1 MNLEELDIKHIAI
14 IMDGNGRWAT
24 EQGLDRTA
32 GHAAGEHSLS
42 KAIDWALE
50 NNLEWLT
57 VYAFSTENWKRSP
70 DEVDFLM
77 FFNRDILTRR
87 REEFHEK
94 GVRFNFIGDLKD
106 ERIPEE
112 NKKLMK
118 ETELITK
125 NNKKLNLVF
134 AFNYGSHKEIHTAA
148 RRVALGHYF
157 YLKVS
162 AWLFTKKHVEENFK
176 NYLYL
181 PEMPNP
187 DILIRTAGEK
197 RLSNFLLYQL
207 SYTELMFID
216 TLWPDF
222 GEDDF
227 YNVLEDYKNRIRKY
241 GNAR

>member
-1 MNLEELDIKHIAI
+1 MDLKELGLQHVAI

-24 EQGLDRTA
+24 KKNLDRTA

-42 KAIDWALE
+42 KAINWALD
-50 NNLEWLT
+50 NNLRWLT
-57 VYAFSTENWKRSP
+57 VYAFSTENWTRSSK
-70 DEVDFLM
+70 EVDFLM
-77 FFNRDILTRR
+77 FFNRDILIRR

-94 GVRFNFIGDLKD
+94 GVKFNFIGDLKD
-106 ERIPEE
+106 KRIPDE

-118 ETELITK
+118 ETEHITK
-125 NNKKLNLVF
+125 DNKKLNLVF
-134 AFNYGSHKEIHTAA
+134 AFNYGSHKEIHNAVHKIA
-148 RRVALGHYF
+148 FGHYF
-157 YLKVS
+157 YLKLS
-162 AWLFTKKHVEENFK
+162 AWLFTKKHIQDNFK
-176 NYLYL
+176 NYMYL

-222 GEDDF
+222 DENDF
-227 YNVLEDYKNRIRKY
+227 YNVVEEYKQRVRKY
-241 GNAR
+241 GNA